1 MPGPG
6 GGGGREFD
14 HLPRWGVECE
24 LPTSSF
30 ITSLEDPDLTTWFN
44 ICDPSLS
51 EMGECKGKETA
62 CSEATFMRF

>member
-1 MPGPG
+1 M
-6 GGGGREFD
+6 EF
-14 HLPRWGVECE
+14 E

-30 ITSLEDPDLTTWFN
+30 ITSLGDPGLTTWFN